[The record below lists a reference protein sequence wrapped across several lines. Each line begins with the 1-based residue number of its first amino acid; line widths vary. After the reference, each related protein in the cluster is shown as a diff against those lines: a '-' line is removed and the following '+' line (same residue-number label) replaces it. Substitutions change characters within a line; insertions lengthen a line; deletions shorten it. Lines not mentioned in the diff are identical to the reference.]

1 MIEEFNIILAGV
13 GGQGTLLA
21 SNILGTAAIMA
32 GLNVRGSEALGMSQR
47 GGAVVGHLRIGSAVY
62 GPLVPDG
69 KGDVLVG
76 FEPSETLRNVTYLSK
91 DGLIIVNTRP
101 IVPHMVSIGLS
112 VYPSTDEIL
121 GKLEQYARVVA
132 FNATELAEKAGGVI
146 AVNTVMIGAL
156 AGSGRLP
163 IKSELILK
171 AIERCVPKGTVAM
184 NQKAFELGY
193 DEILKALPRF

>member
-13 GGQGTLLA
+13 GGQGTILA

-47 GGAVVGHLRIGSAVY
+47 GGAVVGHLRIGPAVY
-62 GPLVPDG
+62 GPLVPEG
-69 KGDVLVG
+69 KGDILVG
-76 FEPSETLRNVTYLSK
+76 FEPSETLRNVTLLSR
-91 DGLIIVNTRP
+91 DGLVIVNTRP
-101 IVPHMVSIGLS
+101 IVPHTVSIGLS

-121 GKLEQYARVVA
+121 GKLKQYAQVVA

-146 AVNTVMIGAL
+146 TVNTVMIGAL

-163 IKSELILK
+163 IKNEEILK
-171 AIERCVPKGTVAM
+171 AIESCVPKATIAVNRAAFKLGFE
-184 NQKAFELGY
+184 KAQ
-193 DEILKALPRF
+193 EILRS

>member
-13 GGQGTLLA
+13 GGQGTILA

-76 FEPSETLRNVTYLSK
+76 FEPSETLRNVTLLSR

-121 GKLEQYARVVA
+121 GKLRQYAQVVA

-146 AVNTVMIGAL
+146 TVNTVMIGAL
-156 AGSGRLP
+156 AGSGKLP
-163 IKSELILK
+163 IKNEEILK
-171 AIERCVPKGTVAM
+171 AIDLCVPKATVAV
-184 NQKAFELGY
+184 NRTAFKLGY
-193 DEILKALPRF
+193 EKAQEILRS